1 MYIFIC
7 VLISIHYVIIE
18 YMFNAIL
25 IVNYK
30 VVLFDIL
37 CESHQY
43 SFVNANGTILQ
54 WLMSISINID

>member
-54 WLMSISINID
+54 